1 MEVTI
6 EHNRRASD
14 TLIIQLDVKV
24 DQILEKLSSQQIWLT
39 KHENRIQDCE
49 KQHVRIKTIVALV
62 GSIITMLWAGVI
74 YYLFDMRP
82 KH

>member
-1 MEVTI
+1 MTI

-14 TLIIQLDVKV
+14 TLIIQLDIKI
-24 DQILEKLSSQQIWLT
+24 DQILEKLSSQQEWL
-39 KHENRIQDCE
+39 KAHEMRIQDCE

-62 GSIITMLWAGVI
+62 SSIITMLWAGII
-74 YYLFDMRP
+74 YYLFDMRS